1 MRAPCAGVPLPG
13 GRPLPSGRMLMS
25 QARIS
30 DSETGCPRPGVSPAL
45 GAAKPRA
52 RSRTGNRLCIDMP
65 DLPLAVDCP
74 AGDAVEVLVRE
85 RRDRR
90 DARRLAAHGH
100 ELRARRLRIAG
111 LVPGAALQYR
121 RTAVPAPGHAEAG
134 EGLGEHRLLQRR
146 LRPAAAAV
154 G

>member
-25 QARIS
+25 QARMS
-30 DSETGCPRPGVSPAL
+30 DSEIGWPAPGPSPAL

-52 RSRTGNRLCIDMP
+52 RRNRTGNRLCVDMP
-65 DLPLAVDCP
+65 DLPFAVDCP

-85 RRDRR
+85 RRDGR

-111 LVPGAALQYR
+111 VVP
-121 RTAVPAPGHAEAG
+121 
-134 EGLGEHRLLQRR
+134 
-146 LRPAAAAV
+146 
-154 G
+154 